1 MNRQI
6 DYMINLKLYWE
17 WDSLDES
24 TKKLYEGIHKMN
36 RQRNYVKGFIKW
48 IDKEIIWRDS

>member
-6 DYMINLKLYWE
+6 DYMINLKLYRE

-36 RQRNYVKGFIKW
+36 RSFSTYLNHSSVNGH
-48 IDKEIIWRDS
+48 

>member
-6 DYMINLKLYWE
+6 DYMINLKLYRE

-36 RQRNYVKGFIKW
+36 RQGNYMKGFIK
-48 IDKEIIWRDS
+48 

>member
-6 DYMINLKLYWE
+6 DYMINLKLYRE

-24 TKKLYEGIHKMN
+24 TKKLYEGIRKMN
-36 RQRNYVKGFIKW
+36 RPDQNNDAK
-48 IDKEIIWRDS
+48 DLL